1 MVRPF
6 ILRRLKEDV
15 LKDLPKKMEHVVYAK
30 MEGEQQKLYDARV
43 QMLKQ
48 SLENQTDEQFKNNK
62 IQILS
67 ELTRLRQICCD
78 PLLCYEDYK
87 GASAKLSL
95 CMEMIADA
103 VESGHKMLIFS
114 QFTTMLD
121 RIGKELEKEK
131 ISYYKLTGATKKEQ
145 RIEMANDFN
154 ENEVPVFLIS
164 LRAGGTGLNLVGA
177 DMVIHFDPWWNLAAQ
192 NQATDRAHRIGQKR
206 AVTVFK

>member
-103 VESGHKMLIFS
+103 VESGHKMLIFPNL
-114 QFTTMLD
+114 QLCW
-121 RIGKELEKEK
+121 IELEK
-131 ISYYKLTGATKKEQ
+131 S
-145 RIEMANDFN
+145 
-154 ENEVPVFLIS
+154 
-164 LRAGGTGLNLVGA
+164 
-177 DMVIHFDPWWNLAAQ
+177 
-192 NQATDRAHRIGQKR
+192 
-206 AVTVFK
+206 